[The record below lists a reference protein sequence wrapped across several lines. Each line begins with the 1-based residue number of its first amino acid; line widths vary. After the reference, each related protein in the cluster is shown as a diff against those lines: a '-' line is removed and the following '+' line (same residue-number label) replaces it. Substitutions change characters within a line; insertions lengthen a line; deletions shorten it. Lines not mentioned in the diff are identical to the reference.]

1 MSARQGIKGV
11 IFGLV
16 MSFAALGVRAAT
28 YYVAPNGNDGAAG
41 TEGAPLAS
49 LSVALA
55 KEDVTEVRIAAGD
68 YDAMT
73 TTASGSDEWLAI
85 VAKPVAIYGA
95 GAESTVLH
103 CRADV
108 SGHWSCGIHLN
119 HAEAELHG
127 VTVTGVVR
135 TDTADNAYG
144 IKITKGKAF
153 DCVLTGNGNTSM
165 QRNGVLLGLA
175 SADAFAYDC
184 RIVDNNLGKDLGR
197 SAVYVA
203 NGRIERCTI
212 TGNVNGYSGM
222 PAGLYLNNG
231 TAVGCTI
238 ADNAS
243 DNAVNVG
250 DSARTAGGVI
260 MSGSSRLLN
269 CVVSNN
275 VNGLRYMS
283 VSQVTAGG
291 VYASGTCVISNC
303 TIVANQNHSSIG
315 INVADLA
322 LASGTC
328 QAIDCTIGD
337 GFAAGH
343 ELYVAGTCLAKNCT
357 VRNTKGLPLVEQADS
372 GQVEGLTLDDGA
384 EIEATRPLKVYV
396 SKSGSGEFPYDEPAK
411 AKSSIQDAVDAVR
424 SGGEVIVAPDSYSYG
439 NADLIALKGLVARHV
454 IVAKAVT
461 IRGADDPAD
470 CTLSFENTGCNG
482 AGFWLAHPAA
492 KLQGFTIKGKT
503 VSNASR
509 EYSAAAIQLT
519 QGLVTNCVV
528 TESKST
534 ANHSVPPVVI
544 AGGDMVGSQIVDNRN
559 TAGWGRASMG
569 LVLRKGSFRH
579 GLIARNSTDM
589 AKGDQFVGMG
599 VEMNGGTL
607 SDSIIEGNSGGAVNR
622 DIVAAGVNISG
633 GTLERCI
640 IQQNSNSTG
649 SKAWQGGGV
658 YASGT
663 AKIYNCV
670 IAGNSV
676 ATSSAS
682 SAGGLCVNGASV
694 EVRHVTVFGNTAATG
709 TAGIYASS
717 GPTVKA
723 SLSTDA
729 VKAAAGELDVYTS
742 GIVFRDPSVAL
753 PLDWTTVDAYAV
765 TAASAGYN
773 AVRQNYVYV
782 ETDLLGVVRPVVG
795 EDPADNP
802 DAGAMEK
809 VASQGLA
816 ALVTPPGATIG
827 KGDTVTLTVLFE
839 DESVAM
845 GACDWKVVCGDVTN
859 EVTETSSV
867 FAFHPAASG
876 TYTVLVTAKDASG
889 TAAPEKSVTVVVKPL
904 VCYVAKDG
912 GSVPPYDTETGAATS
927 LADAIEA
934 VFCAEG
940 RPGTVYVGPG
950 DYSGLRTMTALSGDA
965 YVGILQE
972 PVRIIATEGPAA
984 TRITFNVPGRG
995 ACFYVANDE
1004 AWLEGLTITGSSDAT
1019 SQDDWKSAAAAL
1031 KLVAGTVTN
1040 CVMTGCHASGTHTL
1054 PAVNMIG
1061 GTLADCRVTD
1071 NVSLPGVGYGT
1082 VWGRGACGIY
1092 LQKGTVANCTIAGNR
1107 TADVNAD
1114 LLEAAGVLQSGGT
1127 MTGCDIFANRHG
1139 NGDGGPGTS
1148 KAGGVKITGGTMEYC
1163 HIHANTNVNKKAYSD
1178 AAGVNVQGAAT
1189 VRHCLIDGNFGTNR
1203 LATAASGLIVNSA
1216 NAVIDHVTV
1225 AGNTLGGAGDAG
1237 VGGANVRAGTLKNSI
1252 VWGNDGVN
1260 LSGPAIYSCAPE
1272 LTTETGNLTVDPKF
1286 RRKGFAIGMHSPCA
1300 YAGEAGTYMGYAK
1313 PVPDGLMLMVR

>member
-1 MSARQGIKGV
+1 MKTSFITSLFLAIAFSATD
-11 IFGLV
+11 L
-16 MSFAALGVRAAT
+16 MAAT
-28 YYVAPNGNDGAAG
+28 YYVATTGDDAAAG

-68 YDAMT
+68 YDTMT
-73 TTASGSDEWLAI
+73 PMASGKDEWLAI
-85 VAKPVAIYGA
+85 VDKPVAIYGA

-108 SGHWSCGIHLN
+108 SGNWACGIHLN
-119 HAEAELHG
+119 HAQAELHG

-153 DCVLTGNGNTSM
+153 DCVLTGNGNTTM
-165 QRNGVLLGLA
+165 QRNGVLLGLS

-184 RIVDNNLGKDLGR
+184 RIVDNNLGKDQGR
-197 SAVYVA
+197 SAVYVS

-243 DNAVNVG
+243 DNAVNII

-260 MSGSSRLLN
+260 MSGSSRLFD

-283 VSQVTAGG
+283 ASQVTAGG
-291 VYASGTCVISNC
+291 VYASGTCIISNC

-357 VRNTKGLPLVEQADS
+357 VRNTKGLPLVEQAGS
-372 GQVEGLTLDDGA
+372 GQVEGLALDDGA
-384 EIEATRPLKVYV
+384 EIEATRPLTVYV
-396 SKSGSGEFPYDEPAK
+396 SKNGTGEFPYDEPAK
-411 AKSSIQDAVDAVR
+411 ATTSIQDAVDAVR

-461 IRGADDPAD
+461 IRGAEDPAD

-503 VSNASR
+503 SSNAGR

-528 TESKST
+528 TESRSS

-544 AGGDMVGSQIVDNRN
+544 AGGDMIGCQIVDNRN
-559 TAGWGRASMG
+559 TVGWGRASMG

-589 AKGDQFVGMG
+589 AKGDQFAAMG

-607 SDSIIEGNSGGAVNR
+607 SDSIIEGNSGGSVNR
-622 DIVAAGVNISG
+622 DSVAGGVNISG

-658 YASGT
+658 LASGT

-682 SAGGLCVNGASV
+682 SAGGLCINGTSV
-694 EVRHVTVFGNTAATG
+694 EVRHVTVFGNTAAAG

-729 VKAAAGELDVYTS
+729 VNAASDTMDVHTS
-742 GIVFRDPSVAL
+742 GIIFRDPSVAL
-753 PLDWTTVDAYAV
+753 PLDWTTADAYAV

-773 AVRQNYVYV
+773 AVTQNYV

-795 EDPADNP
+795 DDPDDNP

-809 VASQGLA
+809 VVSQGLS
-816 ALVTPPGATIG
+816 ALVTPAGATIG
-827 KGDTVTLTVLFE
+827 KGDTVTLTALFE
-839 DESVAM
+839 DESVAV
-845 GACDWKVVCGDVTN
+845 GLCDWKVVQGDVTN
-859 EVTETSSV
+859 AVAETSSTY
-867 FAFHPAASG
+867 AFKPEAAG
-876 TYTVLVTAKDASG
+876 TYTVLVTVKDASG

-912 GSVPPYDTETGAATS
+912 GSVPPYETVAAAATN

-940 RPGTVYVGPG
+940 RPGTVFVMPG
-950 DYSGLRTMTALSGDA
+950 DYSDMRTMTALSGDA

-972 PVRIIATEGPAA
+972 PVRIIATEGPSV
-984 TRITFNVPGRG
+984 TRITFNIPGHG
-995 ACFYVANDE
+995 ACFYVADDE
-1004 AWLEGLTITGSSDAT
+1004 AWLEGLTITGMSGVS

-1031 KLVAGTVTN
+1031 KLVSGTVTN
-1040 CVMTGCHASGTHTL
+1040 CILTGCHGNGTHTI

-1061 GTLADCRVTD
+1061 GTLTDCRVTD
-1071 NVSLPGVGYGT
+1071 SVSQSGAGYGT

-1092 LQKGTVANCTIAGNR
+1092 LQNGTVTNCTIAGNR
-1107 TADVNAD
+1107 TADSNTD
-1114 LLEAAGVLQSGGT
+1114 LLEAAGVLQSGGL
-1127 MTGCDIFANRHG
+1127 MTGCDIYANRHG
-1139 NGDGGPGTS
+1139 NGNGGPSTA

-1163 HIHANTNVNKKAYSD
+1163 HIHANTNVNKIAYSD

-1189 VRHCLIDGNFGTNR
+1189 VRYCLIDGNFGTNR

-1216 NAVIDHVTV
+1216 SAVIDHVTV
-1225 AGNTLGGAGDAG
+1225 ADNTLGGAGDEG
-1237 VGGANVRAGTLKNSI
+1237 VGGANVRAGALKNSI

-1260 LSGPAIYSCAPE
+1260 LLGTVTYTCAPE
-1272 LTTETGNLTVDPKF
+1272 ATGETNLDTDPGLVKS
-1286 RRKGFAIGMHSPCA
+1286 RSRYYEISSASPCA
-1300 YAGEAGTYMGYAK
+1300 RAGEERTYMGYAAPFSAGMK
-1313 PVPDGLMLMVR
+1313 IFIR